1 MSQTLPIRETKS
13 GLSFDIQV
21 NPHSSRAEITGIA
34 EGLLKIKVTAAP
46 VEGAANDAIIALLSK
61 KLRLKK
67 SQLAISVG
75 AKGRKKTIVVSG
87 IDSAELRRKINDLT
101 SER

>member
-1 MSQTLPIRETKS
+1 LSQTLPIRETKS

-34 EGLLKIKVTAAP
+34 DGLLKIKVTAAP
-46 VEGAANDAIIALLSK
+46 VEGAANDAVIALLSK
-61 KLRLKK
+61 KLGLKK
-67 SQLAISVG
+67 SQLAIAAG

-87 IDSAELRRKINDLT
+87 IASAELRRKINYLT
-101 SER
+101 TES